1 MIQIGLRGI
10 AMKKTVYEIEQEA
23 TENVTALIS
32 EFGKRIE
39 EGTANAERFKTLDD
53 IEQRW
58 SQLRRDT
65 EQVYT
70 DMVSEII
77 SGVDEG
83 ELISKK
89 KESGANG
96 ESR

>member
-1 MIQIGLRGI
+1 
-10 AMKKTVYEIEQEA
+10 MKKTAYEIEQEA
-23 TENVTALIS
+23 TENVSALIS
-32 EFGKRIE
+32 EFGKQIE
-39 EGTANAERFKTLDD
+39 EGTANADRFMTLDD

-77 SGVDEG
+77 AGVDER

-89 KESGANG
+89 KESGANK

>member
-1 MIQIGLRGI
+1 
-10 AMKKTVYEIEQEA
+10 MKKSVYEIEQEA

-32 EFGKRIE
+32 EFGKQIE
-39 EGTANAERFKTLDD
+39 EGTANADRFMTLDD

-77 SGVDEG
+77 AGVDER

-89 KESGANG
+89 KESGANKG
-96 ESR
+96 SR